1 MSITVYQIMTKKSH
15 DLILFLFV
23 YQLFI
28 YNDSFCHDMINCAI
42 VNCNPPPQ
50 PRGKGGDMWCIFPLL
65 TLSYA
70 LLGGGFSS
78 YGSPTLVCGV
88 FMWECTQPAKGLFI

>member
-1 MSITVYQIMTKKSH
+1 MLNVNNSISNKTKQKSH

-28 YNDSFCHDMINCAI
+28 YNDSFGHDMINCAI
-42 VNCNPPPQ
+42 VNCNPPPPPPHPQ
-50 PRGKGGDMWCIFPLL
+50 PRGKVGDMWCVFPLL

-70 LLGGGFSS
+70 
-78 YGSPTLVCGV
+78 
-88 FMWECTQPAKGLFI
+88 